1 MSNPEQPSDNT
12 EIKEVIVRLD
22 AVSVEPDLDPAAER
36 PSTEENQKS
45 ELDKLVDVV
54 LQTAGVANR
63 SSEMAASAT
72 ENLLAVTE
80 ELGQTNAQAKMNSVI
95 ILSLASLLL
104 LITSGALIWS
114 FIKLEASVTRTETT
128 LLAVGKRM
136 VEMNAGTESL
146 KTIESLLTGIDAK
159 KETGRIESMEK
170 KLDAALV
177 EMRKPA
183 EPASNEK
190 AAKEDQA
197 RHQALLTQIKVLD
210 GQNQAQARATAKLGD
225 QLSTSRAEVS
235 KLTEATRKLETM
247 LNAERQRP
255 AAIAPSAAVIR
266 AREKPVEQKDKD
278 FVQFPNPQAQKTE
291 TAKPN
296 R

>member
-1 MSNPEQPSDNT
+1 MSNPEQPSANT
-12 EIKEVIVRLD
+12 EIEEVRVRLD
-22 AVSVEPDLDPAAER
+22 FESVEPELDPAAEKT
-36 PSTEENQKS
+36 STEENPKS
-45 ELDKLVDVV
+45 ELDKLVNVV
-54 LQTAGVANR
+54 LETAGVANR

-80 ELGQTNAQAKMNSVI
+80 ELAQTTAQAKMNSVI
-95 ILSLASLLL
+95 ILSIVSLLL

-114 FIKLEASVTRTETT
+114 FIKLEGSAARTEGT

-136 VEMNAGTESL
+136 VEMNAGTENL
-146 KTIESLLTGIDAK
+146 KNIESLLTGLDAK
-159 KETGRIESMEK
+159 KESGRIESMEK

-177 EMRKPA
+177 EIRKPA

-190 AAKEDQA
+190 VAKEDQA
-197 RHQALLTQIKVLD
+197 RHQALLTQIKALD

-225 QLSTSRAEVS
+225 QLNTSRAELS
-235 KLTEATRKLETM
+235 KLAEATRKLETM

-255 AAIAPSAAVIR
+255 AAIAPSVATIR
-266 AREKPVEQKDKD
+266 AREKPAEQKDKE
-278 FVQFPNPQAQKTE
+278 FVQYPDPQAQKTE

>member
-12 EIKEVIVRLD
+12 EIQEVTVKLD
-22 AVSVEPDLDPAAER
+22 FASVEPDLDPAAENT
-36 PSTEENQKS
+36 STEENPKS
-45 ELDKLVDVV
+45 ELDKLVNVV
-54 LQTAGVANR
+54 LETAGVANR

-80 ELGQTNAQAKMNSVI
+80 ELAQTTAQAKMNSVI
-95 ILSLASLLL
+95 ILSLVSLLL
-104 LITSGALIWS
+104 LLTSGALIWS
-114 FIKLEASVTRTETT
+114 FIKLEGSATRTEGT

-146 KTIESLLTGIDAK
+146 KNIESLLTGIDAK
-159 KETGRIESMEK
+159 KESGRIESMEK
-170 KLDAALV
+170 KLDTALV
-177 EMRKPA
+177 EIRKPA
-183 EPASNEK
+183 EPVSNEK
-190 AAKEDQA
+190 ASKEDQA

-225 QLSTSRAEVS
+225 QLNTSRAELS
-235 KLTEATRKLETM
+235 KLSEATRKLETT

-255 AAIAPSAAVIR
+255 AAIAPSVAVIR
-266 AREKPVEQKDKD
+266 PREKPVEQKDKD
-278 FVQFPNPQAQKTE
+278 FVQFPAPQAQKTE

>member
-1 MSNPEQPSDNT
+1 MSNPEQPSANT
-12 EIKEVIVRLD
+12 EIEEVRVRLD
-22 AVSVEPDLDPAAER
+22 FESVEPELDPAAEKT
-36 PSTEENQKS
+36 STEENPKS
-45 ELDKLVDVV
+45 ELDKLVNVV
-54 LQTAGVANR
+54 LETAGVANR

-80 ELGQTNAQAKMNSVI
+80 ELAQTTAQAKMNSVI
-95 ILSLASLLL
+95 ILSIVSLLL

-114 FIKLEASVTRTETT
+114 FIKLEASVTRTEGT

-136 VEMNAGTESL
+136 VEMNAGTENL
-146 KTIESLLTGIDAK
+146 KNIESLLTGLDAK
-159 KETGRIESMEK
+159 KESGRIESMEK

-177 EMRKPA
+177 EIRKPV

-190 AAKEDQA
+190 VAKEDQA
-197 RHQALLTQIKVLD
+197 RHQALLTQIKALD

-225 QLSTSRAEVS
+225 QLSTSRAELS
-235 KLTEATRKLETM
+235 KLAEATRKLETM

-255 AAIAPSAAVIR
+255 AAIAPSVATIR
-266 AREKPVEQKDKD
+266 PREKPVEQKDKE
-278 FVQFPNPQAQKTE
+278 FVQYPDPQAQKTE

>member
-1 MSNPEQPSDNT
+1 MSNPEQPTDNT
-12 EIKEVIVRLD
+12 EIQEVKVRLD
-22 AVSVEPDLDPAAER
+22 FESVEPGLDPAAEST
-36 PSTEENQKS
+36 STEENPKS
-45 ELDKLVDVV
+45 ELDKLVNVV
-54 LQTAGVANR
+54 LETASVANR

-72 ENLLAVTE
+72 ENLLTVTT
-80 ELGQTNAQAKMNSVI
+80 ELAQTTAQAKMNSVV
-95 ILSLASLLL
+95 ILSLVSLLL

-114 FIKLEASVTRTETT
+114 FIKLEASVTRTEST

-159 KETGRIESMEK
+159 KESGRIESMEK

-177 EMRKPA
+177 EIRKPA

-190 AAKEDQA
+190 ASKEDQA
-197 RHQALLTQIKVLD
+197 RHQALLTQIKALD

-225 QLSTSRAEVS
+225 QLNTSRAELS
-235 KLTEATRKLETM
+235 KLTEVTRKLETM

-255 AAIAPSAAVIR
+255 AAIAPSVAVIR
-266 AREKPVEQKDKD
+266 PREKPVEQKDKD
-278 FVQFPNPQAQKTE
+278 FVQFPDPQAQKTE